1 MRPGVHDFI
10 RGIWPIREGF
20 YMVQILTPTMEFLA
34 WQQGGR
40 EGAPPPPPPPPPPP
54 RPRGGRGGAPPPPTD
69 PRVLESRFQFLW
81 IVNGAVT
88 RTAEIHG
95 PHDLDFLSPDRQGGF
110 ISSWMFEAVLRTKV
124 RVEVVR

>member
-40 EGAPPPPPPPPPPP
+40 EGAPPPPPRQIRVFWNRGFSSCGSSMVLSREP
-54 RPRGGRGGAPPPPTD
+54 RRFTAPTTWTFYPLTD
-69 PRVLESRFQFLW
+69 K
-81 IVNGAVT
+81 
-88 RTAEIHG
+88 
-95 PHDLDFLSPDRQGGF
+95 
-110 ISSWMFEAVLRTKV
+110 EAL
-124 RVEVVR
+124 

>member
-40 EGAPPPPPPPPPPP
+40 EGAP
-54 RPRGGRGGAPPPPTD
+54 PPPPTD